1 MRQRAAVVVFPFDQ
15 FGSGGTARGA
25 ELLGDAVLE
34 MVNDTRAEERLT
46 RPHAYADR
54 VSVEEH
60 PFDTPAALATWRQ
73 TGRKVI
79 DRHLAAGTF
88 TVWLGGN
95 HLSVL
100 PVFDALGAGDLV
112 VQFDAHLDCYALHDT
127 AESLSHGNYLL
138 HVEPPRP
145 KVVVVGHRDLF
156 LTAAEVKR
164 TFAAAVPVEDT
175 ATAADL
181 MRRHVAKAKRVWL
194 DIDAD
199 VFDPAYAPGVGQ
211 PLPFGLTPR
220 EVLGLL
226 FTAWGDKLAG
236 ISVSE
241 FLPARDVND
250 RTLELLGWLVE
261 RLLLRLMEPG
271 T

>member
-1 MRQRAAVVVFPFDQ
+1 MVVFPFDQ

-25 ELLGDAVLE
+25 ELLGDAVRE
-34 MVNDTRAEERLT
+34 MLDDTHAEEAVT
-46 RPHAYADR
+46 RPHAYAAG

-60 PFDTPAALATWRQ
+60 PFDTPEALASWRA
-73 TGRKVI
+73 TGREVI
-79 DRHLAAGTF
+79 DRHLSAGTF

-138 HVEPPRP
+138 HVEPPRA
-145 KVVVVGHRDLF
+145 KVIVVGHRDLF
-156 LTAAEVKR
+156 LTPAEVKR
-164 TFAAAVPVEDT
+164 TFAAAVPAED
-175 ATAADL
+175 AGTAAEVI
-181 MRRHVAKAKRVWL
+181 RKHAAKAKRVWL
-194 DIDAD
+194 DLDAD
-199 VFDPAYAPGVGQ
+199 VFDPAFAPGVGQ
-211 PLPFGLTPR
+211 PLPFGLAPR
-220 EVLGLL
+220 EVLALL

-236 ISVSE
+236 VSVSE
-241 FLPARDVND
+241 FLPARDAND

-261 RLLLRLMEPG
+261 RLLLRWAE
-271 T
+271 